1 MDNRKIDL
9 TKTDRRIEAPSNIAK
24 IALNDA
30 ELSKVSGGTSLY
42 SHCVTG
48 KHIATGTITCR

>member
-9 TKTDRRIEAPSNIAK
+9 ANKDRRAEGSSNIAK
-24 IALNDA
+24 VELNDG

-42 SHCVTG
+42 SACVTG
-48 KHIATGTITCR
+48 KHIKVARIVC